1 MQNKLQDLADI
12 TLRTNELAVTLTQV
26 VLPLVESAVADGKIA
41 DSKELRAGIES
52 LRSLYKK
59 SLADMS
65 ATRRSFGLRD

>member
-26 VLPLVESAVADGKIA
+26 ILPLVESAVADGKIA
-41 DSKELRAGIES
+41 DSKELRDGIES

-59 SLADMS
+59 SLDDMP